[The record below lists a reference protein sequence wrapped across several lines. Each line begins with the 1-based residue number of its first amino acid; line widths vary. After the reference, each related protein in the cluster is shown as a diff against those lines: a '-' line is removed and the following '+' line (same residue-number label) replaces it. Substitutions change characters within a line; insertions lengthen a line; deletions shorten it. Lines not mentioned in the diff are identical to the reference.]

1 MKNKNEKF
9 DANKVTEKPPFNTQS
24 SVTFLSER
32 VGLVFTSF
40 MLWLNN
46 IQGLLAKTFR
56 NLAERMKHKS
66 QFPMLLNQTQTK

>member
-32 VGLVFTSF
+32 VGLVLTPPY
-40 MLWLNN
+40 
-46 IQGLLAKTFR
+46 ITCQGLLAKTFR

>member
-1 MKNKNEKF
+1 MEEIKKIFN
-9 DANKVTEKPPFNTQS
+9 ANKVTEKPPFNTLS

>member
-1 MKNKNEKF
+1 MEEIKKIFN
-9 DANKVTEKPPFNTQS
+9 ANKVTEKPPFNTLS

-32 VGLVFTSF
+32 VGLVLTPPY
-40 MLWLNN
+40 
-46 IQGLLAKTFR
+46 ITCQGLLAKTFR